1 MAAVRGRGARF
12 ALVVSLASGVASAE
26 PIPNTRPPTS
36 TSYEYSAYERE
47 AIDAAVGHRADGVDL
62 APEGKIIEGID
73 IDRLEVIEPRDPAP
87 PQLNA
92 LHATTRKHVVERELL
107 LHVGDRYQGVLADE
121 TARILRTLPQLS
133 LVAVFAMRGS
143 APDRVRLV
151 VLTKDVWSLRLSWDV
166 VYTNGGMQR
175 LLLQPTETNLLG
187 THQTVA
193 VRYEYAPSTNTFG
206 AQYAI
211 PRLADSHVQL
221 TTAANIITNRESGRP
236 EGTSGSVALG
246 LPLWNTREDWA
257 WSTSFAWQ
265 NAITRRYVNAQVGL
279 FVPKDAPQS
288 PGVPYQYRSREYG
301 ADASVTRSFGWAEK
315 NDLTFGAQA
324 ISRRYD
330 AGDLSAYDPV
340 AASEFVSTKVP
351 TDDTRIGPYAE
362 VRSYT
367 TSYLRVLDV
376 ETLGLQE
383 DFRLGYDL
391 KARAYPVLAPLGS
404 TRTFLGLDVGAQYT
418 VPLGDGFARAN
429 VRSITESEVDRLADA
444 SISTQ
449 ARVVTPR
456 LGFGR
461 VVWSASVVNR
471 YKNFLNRTSFLGGDG
486 ALRGYP
492 TSYLVGADVASS
504 NLEFRTRAFSVKTV
518 MIGGAVFYDVGGA
531 FDDFSRARI
540 YESLGGGVRVLFPQ
554 LDRLVFRVDLG
565 VPIAHGALP
574 SGVSPVQYFFSFGQ
588 AFPVPSIN

>member
-1 MAAVRGRGARF
+1 MPHVRGARIV
-12 ALVVSLASGVASAE
+12 LVVSLASGVASAQA
-26 PIPNTRPPTS
+26 PSSRSPTS

-47 AIDAAVGHRADGVDL
+47 AIDGAVGGRADGVDP

-107 LHVGDRYQGVLADE
+107 LHVGDRYQTVLADE

-133 LVAVFAMRGS
+133 LVAVLAVRGS
-143 APDRVRLV
+143 APDRVRLL

-166 VYTNGGMQR
+166 QYTNGGMQR
-175 LLLQPTETNLLG
+175 LLIQPTETNLLG

-193 VRYEYAPSTNTFG
+193 VRYEYAPSTNTYG
-206 AQYAI
+206 AQYVI

-221 TTAANIITNRESGRP
+221 TTSANVITNRSSGKA
-236 EGTSGSVALG
+236 EGTSGSVTLG
-246 LPLWNTREDWA
+246 QALWNTREDWA
-257 WSTSFAWQ
+257 WSSSFAWQ
-265 NAITRRYVNAQVGL
+265 NAITRRYVNAQVGVFL
-279 FVPKDAPQS
+279 PKDAPPLS
-288 PGVPYQYRSREYG
+288 TGVPYQYRGREYG

-315 NDLTFGAQA
+315 HDVTFGAQA

-330 AGDLSAYDPV
+330 AGDLSAYDPISS
-340 AASEFVSTKVP
+340 AEFVATKVP
-351 TDDTRIGPYAE
+351 TDDTRVGPYAE
-362 VRSYT
+362 VRTYT
-367 TSYLRVLDV
+367 TSYLRILDV

-383 DFRLGYDL
+383 DFRLGYDF

-404 TRTFLGLDVGAQYT
+404 TRTFLGLDFGAQYT
-418 VPLGDGFARAN
+418 VPLGDGYARAN

-444 SISTQ
+444 SMSAQ

-456 LGFGR
+456 FGFGR
-461 VVWSASVVNR
+461 VVWSGSVVNR
-471 YKNFLNRTSFLGGDG
+471 YRNFLNRTSFLGGDG

-492 TSYLVGADVASS
+492 TNYLVGGDVASS
-504 NLEFRTRAFSVKTV
+504 NLEFRTRAFAVKTV
-518 MIGGAVFYDVGGA
+518 LVGGAVFYDVGGA

-540 YESLGGGVRVLFPQ
+540 YESIGGGVRVLFPQ

-565 VPIAHGALP
+565 VPIAHGTLP
-574 SGVSPVQYFFSFGQ
+574 SGVSPVQYFFAFGQ